1 MEKLALEVSAKEKS
15 YRKGKSSCP
24 SASLTDGLRV
34 PWMAAFVLF
43 SISCWGFLGWR
54 HLDLEWRVGRL
65 EGELEA
71 RLDHRLQQL
80 GLTTPTPSAAHS
92 RVARQAPVDGCI
104 CPPGPPG
111 KPGRRGRPGKKGDTG
126 DVGPLGPIGLDGP
139 KGEPGEPGEKGVK
152 GDPGSGYDIF
162 AKAKGIKRSI
172 TSLEGGT
179 LGYAEIIAIKVRQH
193 GNNLFHGTPLLFS
206 FLVLVSCSNPLCD
219 VISVSKL
226 LPLF

>member
-104 CPPGPPG
+104 CPPGECLLTPRSVL
-111 KPGRRGRPGKKGDTG
+111 GR
-126 DVGPLGPIGLDGP
+126 LGPPAKVVGRSRVRVVSASLGP
-139 KGEPGEPGEKGVK
+139 PLARLGAEGCSRARRE
-152 GDPGSGYDIF
+152 GSLAAIDQWPF
-162 AKAKGIKRSI
+162 SAKRKW
-172 TSLEGGT
+172 
-179 LGYAEIIAIKVRQH
+179 
-193 GNNLFHGTPLLFS
+193 P
-206 FLVLVSCSNPLCD
+206 
-219 VISVSKL
+219 
-226 LPLF
+226 